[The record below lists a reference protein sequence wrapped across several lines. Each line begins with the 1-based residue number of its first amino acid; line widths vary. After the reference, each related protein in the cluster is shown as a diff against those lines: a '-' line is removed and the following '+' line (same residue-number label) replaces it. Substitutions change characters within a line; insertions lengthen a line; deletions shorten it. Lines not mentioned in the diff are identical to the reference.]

1 MRILSPSILSTDFG
15 ELNKTIDIL
24 NRSDAQ
30 WIHIDVMDGVF
41 VPNISYGFPILK
53 AVRKATDKV
62 IDTHLMIVNA
72 ELYIE
77 RFAEAGANILTIHV
91 EAVKDM
97 SAAIARIKKAG
108 MKAGV
113 SVKPGTP
120 VETVFPFLPEL
131 DLVLIMGVEPG
142 FGGQKFIPESLD
154 KVVAL
159 RKEIDG
165 KGYKTIIEIDGGITE
180 NNINSMYEAGC
191 DAVVAGSSVFNN
203 GDPLEIIH
211 KLLNS

>member
-62 IDTHLMIVNA
+62 LDTHLMIVNP
-72 ELYIE
+72 ERYIE
-77 RFAEAGANILTIHV
+77 RFAEAGADILTVHI
-91 EAVKDM
+91 EAVGDM
-97 SAAIARIKKAG
+97 NDAIAGIKKAG

-120 VETVFPFLPEL
+120 VETVFPFLEEL

-159 RKEIDG
+159 RKEIDS
-165 KGYKTIIEIDGGITE
+165 KGYQTIIEIDGGITE
-180 NNINSMYEAGC
+180 DNIGAMYEAGC
-191 DAVVAGSSVFNN
+191 DAVVAGSSVFDK
-203 GDPLEIIH
+203 GDPLEKIH